1 MVSAA
6 VLFGVVCPK
15 MRVGLAGPLNE
26 TTAAFVVYERKNTP
40 LIVYVVFAS
49 IEKLSVLSSTYVV
62 PDETV

>member
-1 MVSAA
+1 
-6 VLFGVVCPK
+6 
-15 MRVGLAGPLNE
+15 
-26 TTAAFVVYERKNTP
+26 VYERKHTP